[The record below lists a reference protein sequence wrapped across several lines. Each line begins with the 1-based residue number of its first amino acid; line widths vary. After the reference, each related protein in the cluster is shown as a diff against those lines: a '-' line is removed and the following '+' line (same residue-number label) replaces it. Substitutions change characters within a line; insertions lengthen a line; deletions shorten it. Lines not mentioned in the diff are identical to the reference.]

1 MPSFIITFLIKIVTN
16 PKNLLISLLTLSV
29 ITLTGY
35 NYYLSK
41 RVDSLKT
48 TIEKTNILLTTYKK
62 EVKTLNDNMVTITK
76 VSTKIKKQTIKKEVF
91 TKVVAEL
98 PKITETSNGDN
109 NEKYISAYNDLISP
123 WVQSSNSNS
132 TSTTGPPN
140 SSTTS

>member
-1 MPSFIITFLIKIVTN
+1 MPPFIMTFFLGILTN

-48 TIEKTNILLTTYKK
+48 TIEKTNTLLATYKN

-109 NEKYISAYNDLISP
+109 NEKYISAYNDLIGP
-123 WVQSSNSNS
+123 WVQSPNSNPTSQTESPS
-132 TSTTGPPN
+132 TSTT
-140 SSTTS
+140 S

>member
-1 MPSFIITFLIKIVTN
+1 MPPFIVTFLLKIFTN
-16 PKNLLISLLTLSV
+16 PKNLLISLLILSV

-35 NYYLSK
+35 NYYLSQ
-41 RVDSLKT
+41 RVDSLKI
-48 TIEKTNILLTTYKK
+48 TIEKTNTLLDTYKN

-123 WVQSSNSNS
+123 WVQSPNSNS
-132 TSTTGPPN
+132 TSTT
-140 SSTTS
+140 

>member
-1 MPSFIITFLIKIVTN
+1 MPPFIVTFLLKIFTN
-16 PKNLLISLLTLSV
+16 PKNLLISLLILSV

-35 NYYLSK
+35 NYYLSQ
-41 RVDSLKT
+41 RVDSLKI
-48 TIEKTNILLTTYKK
+48 TIEKTNTLLDTYKN

-109 NEKYISAYNDLISP
+109 NEKYISAYNDLIGP

-132 TSTTGPPN
+132 TSQTEPP
-140 SSTTS
+140 STSTTS